1 MKRPITRTAMGLL
14 AVLAAGCATYP
25 MGMTRE
31 QWDALPAEKQAE
43 YRAEQ
48 YRIDEARRQQA
59 AAERAERQR
68 RLEEA
73 QRAEQARIA
82 ALYQQARYRDV
93 VTVTI
98 PRGHLVKGDK
108 RYRLQPVSFDLIR
121 GEAKSVQLVGVA
133 GNFNY
138 VEEVVARFSPD
149 GNTVV
154 LNEGGLNQEILTL
167 VNTGWDRGATTP
179 IGSFR
184 LPFNARLTDSALH
197 IRFKPLPG
205 EPERVIL
212 EQR

>member
-1 MKRPITRTAMGLL
+1 MGLL